1 MGDNVATVEQAIG
14 CLNSGDLEGYM
25 SMYSPEAR
33 FVGYPAEVPPTYA
46 GVRAFYAELLRA
58 VKNFSVEP
66 IDIFAAG
73 QRVVVRY
80 LVGGDHTGE
89 LLGAPPTS
97 HQLAVEGL
105 TILYFDDDGKVLH
118 RVNRLD
124 ELAFLNQIGI
134 IPTPGATS
142 TG

>member
-1 MGDNVATVEQAIG
+1 MSDNVATVEQAIG

-33 FVGYPAEVPPTYA
+33 FVGYPAEVTPTYD
-46 GVRAFYAELLRA
+46 GVRAFYGDLLRA
-58 VKNFSVEP
+58 VKDFSIEP
-66 IDIFAAG
+66 IDIFGAG
-73 QRVVVRY
+73 QRVVARY
-80 LVGGDHTGE
+80 LVGGEHIGE
-89 LLGAPPTS
+89 LLGAPPTA

-105 TILYFDDDGKVLH
+105 TILYFDEGKVVH

>member
-1 MGDNVATVEQAIG
+1 MSDNVATVEQAIG

-33 FVGYPAEVPPTYA
+33 FVGYPVEVPPTYA
-46 GVRAFYAELLRA
+46 GVRAFYAELLGA

-89 LLGAPPTS
+89 FMGAPPTS

-105 TILYFDDDGKVLH
+105 TILYFGDDGKVLH

-124 ELAFLNQIGI
+124 ELAFLNQIGV

>member
-1 MGDNVATVEQAIG
+1 MSDNVATVEQAIER
-14 CLNSGDLEGYM
+14 LNSGDLEGYM
-25 SMYSPEAR
+25 AMYSPEAR
-33 FVGYPAEVPPTYA
+33 FVGYPADVPPTYD
-46 GVRAFYAELLRA
+46 GVRGFYGDLLRA
-58 VKNFSVEP
+58 VTSFSVEP

-89 LLGAPPTS
+89 LLGAPPTA

-105 TILYFDDDGKVLH
+105 TILYFNEDGKVVH

-124 ELAFLNQIGI
+124 DVAFLNQIGI

>member
-1 MGDNVATVEQAIG
+1 MSDNVATVQQAIE
-14 CLNSGDLEGYM
+14 CLNSGDLDGYM
-25 SMYSPEAR
+25 AMYSPAAR
-33 FVGYPAEVPPTYA
+33 FVGYPVEVPPTYD
-46 GVRAFYAELLRA
+46 GIRAFYGDLLRA
-58 VKNFSVEP
+58 IKNLSIEA
-66 IDIFAAG
+66 IDIFPAG

-80 LVGGDHTGE
+80 LVGGDHVGE
-89 LLGAPPTS
+89 LLGAPPTA

-105 TILYFDDDGKVLH
+105 TILYFDEGKVVH

-124 ELAFLNQIGI
+124 DLAFLNQIGI

>member
-1 MGDNVATVEQAIG
+1 MSDNVATVQQAIER
-14 CLNSGDLEGYM
+14 LNSGDLDGYM
-25 SMYSPEAR
+25 SMYSPAAR
-33 FVGYPAEVPPTYA
+33 FVGYPVEVPPTFD
-46 GVRAFYAELLRA
+46 GIRAFYGDLLRA
-58 VKNFSVEP
+58 IENLSIEA
-66 IDIFAAG
+66 IDIFPAG

-80 LVGGDHTGE
+80 LLGGDHTGE
-89 LLGAPPTS
+89 LLGAPPTA

-105 TILYFDDDGKVLH
+105 TILYFDEGKVVH

-124 ELAFLNQIGI
+124 DLAFLNQIGI

>member
-1 MGDNVATVEQAIG
+1 MSDNVATVEQAIE

-25 SMYSPEAR
+25 SMYSPGAR
-33 FVGYPAEVPPTYA
+33 FVGYPAEVPPTYE
-46 GVRAFYAELLRA
+46 GVRAFYGDLLRA
-58 VKNFSVEP
+58 VKNLSIEP

-105 TILYFDDDGKVLH
+105 TILYFDDGKVVH

-124 ELAFLNQIGI
+124 DLAFLNQIGI

>member
-1 MGDNVATVEQAIG
+1 MSDNVATVQQAVER
-14 CLNSGDLEGYM
+14 LNSGDLDGYM
-25 SMYSPEAR
+25 SMYSPAAR
-33 FVGYPAEVPPTYA
+33 FVGYPVEVPPTFD
-46 GVRAFYAELLRA
+46 GIRAFYGDLLRA
-58 VKNFSVEP
+58 IENLSIEA
-66 IDIFAAG
+66 IDIFPAG

-80 LVGGDHTGE
+80 LLGGDHTGE
-89 LLGAPPTS
+89 LLGAPPTA

-105 TILYFDDDGKVLH
+105 TILYFDEGKVVH

-124 ELAFLNQIGI
+124 DLAFLNQIGI